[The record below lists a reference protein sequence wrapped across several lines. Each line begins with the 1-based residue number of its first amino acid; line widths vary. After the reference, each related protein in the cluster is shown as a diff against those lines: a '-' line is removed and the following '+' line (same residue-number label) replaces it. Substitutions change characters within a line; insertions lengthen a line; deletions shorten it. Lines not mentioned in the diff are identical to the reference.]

1 MPSAAFGA
9 AALIVLRSLPSAAR
23 RSGGAAARYPLT
35 VFAFVAILARG
46 LVVSVTM
53 AIDLPP
59 ESIVRSTTHDRSTR
73 CARIGEHQRF
83 TSEGVGRAGDSRDHQ
98 AVHAGDGRRLR
109 LARGQPDRVEKRV
122 PE

>member
-23 RSGGAAARYPLT
+23 RSGGAAARYSLT

-46 LVVSVTM
+46 LVVLVTM

-59 ESIVRSTTHDRSTR
+59 EFIVRSTTHARSTR

-83 TSEGVGRAGDSRDHQ
+83 TSEGRGRAAHSQDHQ
-98 AVHAGDGRRLR
+98 AVTAGEGRRLP
-109 LARGQPDRVEKRV
+109 LAWGQR
-122 PE
+122 